1 MNDRF
6 HYAFAWFWNKVYH
19 LYYEHKWFS
28 LLVNLI
34 LLYVPVSLYGTGH
47 WFKALIALACYFGW
61 RHFCLPSFGHDY
73 KSSMFIGIPGSGKST
88 LAAFMATQLRFQGV
102 KVFANL
108 DLYDTYEYSWKEDF
122 GVYDMD
128 DSYIIVDEAAL
139 EDGLYN
145 RDFKNNYK
153 GTSDPKF
160 EQLKKFRHSKIDISC
175 FSQADD
181 IDIKLKQM
189 IENYYLLK
197 KTPFHWLVV
206 FTKYRTVIGLDPL
219 TKDFRIE
226 REPVPFSTKIL
237 FSPCVWLEFDT
248 LEHEKLPSKDFAL
261 RTR

>member
-1 MNDRF
+1 MNERLHYLF
-6 HYAFAWFWNKVYH
+6 ALFWNKLYHAYYERRWVRMLINFGLIFPGLYAFA
-19 LYYEHKWFS
+19 
-28 LLVNLI
+28 
-34 LLYVPVSLYGTGH
+34 TGH
-47 WFKALIALACYFGW
+47 AFKGVLFVILYFLW
-61 RHFCLPSFGHDY
+61 RHFMLPDFGHYY

-88 LAAFMATQLRFQGV
+88 LAAFMSTQLQFKGV

-108 DLYDTYEYSWKEDF
+108 DLYGTYEYSWKDDF

-139 EDGLYN
+139 EEGLYN
-145 RDFKNNYK
+145 REFKDNYK
-153 GTSDPKF
+153 GSNDPKF
-160 EQLKKFRHSKIDISC
+160 EQLKKFRHSKMSISC

-181 IDIKLKQM
+181 IDLKLKQM

-206 FTKYRTVIGLDPL
+206 FTRYRTVIGLDPM

-226 REPVPFSTKIL
+226 REPVPFSTKVL

-248 LEHEKLPSKDFAL
+248 LEHEHLPHKDFTL